1 MTIKDVRYARTDSV
15 IPLYLIINKTN
26 GYIEKSNE
34 NKYLALVSIDES
46 KDTVKNC
53 EELRNEIRDV
63 IKSIINNSENY
74 YEKYIKIKFDLDDN
88 LPLKKT
94 LELYNMVIVV
104 KSVFHEDS
112 KHYP

>member
-1 MTIKDVRYARTDSV
+1 MTLVPTDE
-15 IPLYLIINKTN
+15 I
-26 GYIEKSNE
+26 
-34 NKYLALVSIDES
+34 

-74 YEKYIKIKFDLDDN
+74 YEKYMKIKFNSDDN